1 MTPKSTLKRARWRKV
16 VLGALLIPLIWFL
29 SLAIEIYA
37 YSSKTHASPA
47 DAVIVLGA
55 AVWDERP
62 SPVFEERIK
71 HAVNL
76 YTIREA
82 NIIIFTGGI
91 GEGDRVAES
100 EVAKEYAVQ
109 LGVPTEDIYC
119 EALSRI
125 TYENLEGAKEI
136 LDRQGL
142 TKALIVSDPLH
153 MRRAV
158 TIARDLGI
166 DAHPS
171 PTPTSRYETWRSQSG
186 FLMRETCFYAAY
198 LLRRPLLSPSP

>member
-1 MTPKSTLKRARWRKV
+1 
-16 VLGALLIPLIWFL
+16 
-29 SLAIEIYA
+29 
-37 YSSKTHASPA
+37 
-47 DAVIVLGA
+47 
-55 AVWDERP
+55 VWGERP

-76 YTIREA
+76 YTVGEA
-82 NIIIFTGGI
+82 SIIIFTGGI
-91 GEGDRVAES
+91 GEGDRIAES

-109 LGVPTEDIYC
+109 LGVPDEDIYC
-119 EALSRI
+119 ETHSRI

-166 DAHPS
+166 DA
-171 PTPTSRYETWRSQSG
+171 
-186 FLMRETCFYAAY
+186 
-198 LLRRPLLSPSP
+198 